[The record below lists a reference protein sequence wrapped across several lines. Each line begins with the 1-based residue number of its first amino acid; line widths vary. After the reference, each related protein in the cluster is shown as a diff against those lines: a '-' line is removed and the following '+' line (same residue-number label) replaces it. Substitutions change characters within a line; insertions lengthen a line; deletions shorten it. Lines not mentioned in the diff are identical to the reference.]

1 MRLILASSSPY
12 RRALIARLGLL
23 CETASPPYE
32 EVQPSPEWDAAAL
45 VIENALGKARAVA
58 SAVPPG
64 TPTIVIGSDQVAVCG
79 GEVLLKPGT
88 TGRARD
94 QLARLS
100 GREHELLTAVAI
112 VAIGRVT
119 SGRVTSGLLTRG
131 LEIRGLLASELQT
144 RAREGEAS
152 NDPPWEAHRLVRNR
166 LRMRQLSAEQI
177 AAYVEHERPL
187 DCAGAYKS
195 EGLGIALFEYLRG
208 DDPTAIVGLPLV
220 ALCDLLRQAGLDP
233 LLDEAT
239 TRDPARKGEEDR

>member
-12 RRALIARLGLL
+12 RRALIARLGLA

-32 EVQPSPEWDAAAL
+32 EVQPSSQWDAAAL
-45 VIENALGKARAVA
+45 VVENALGKARAVA

-64 TPTIVIGSDQVAVCG
+64 TPTLVIGSDQVAVCDH
-79 GEVLLKPGT
+79 EVLLKPGT
-88 TGRARD
+88 AGRARD

-112 VAIGRVT
+112 VATG
-119 SGRVTSGLLTRG
+119 GDTSGLLASG
-131 LEIRGLLASELQT
+131 LETRRLETHGLVASELET
-144 RAREGEAS
+144 SAREAATS
-152 NDPPWEAHRLVRNR
+152 SDPAREAHRLVRNR
-166 LRMRQLSAEQI
+166 LRMRRLSTEEI
-177 AAYVEHERPL
+177 AAYVKRERPL

-239 TRDPARKGEEDR
+239 TPDPARKGEEDR